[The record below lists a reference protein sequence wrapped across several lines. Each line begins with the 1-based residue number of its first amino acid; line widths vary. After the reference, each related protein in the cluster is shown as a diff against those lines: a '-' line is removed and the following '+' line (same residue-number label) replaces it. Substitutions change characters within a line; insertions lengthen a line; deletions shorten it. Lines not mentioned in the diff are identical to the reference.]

1 MLVVVPSWCWGREKD
16 LSKLSTKGR
25 VGACPEIIR
34 SSMAFK
40 TLFRRGFLK
49 KSVSLFVW
57 LLGVG
62 PLEKTITPLLYEMD
76 PLSES
81 VFCSRV
87 PL

>member
-1 MLVVVPSWCWGREKD
+1 MFVVHSEASS
-16 LSKLSTKGR
+16 LSEGLSELLNKGR
-25 VGACPEIIR
+25 VGACPKIIR
-34 SSMAFK
+34 SNMAFK
-40 TLFRRGFLK
+40 ILFRKGFLK

-62 PLEKTITPLLYEMD
+62 SLEKIITPLLYEVD